1 MKRKYGEQKLNKE
14 LVSVIICVYN
24 GEKYIESSI
33 KSALAQT
40 YQNIEIIV
48 IDDGSTDR
56 TGEIVKN
63 YCPDVNISIKRIKVC
78 QKPGIQDL
86 GTAAEIILHGWM
98 PMTYIYRIK

>member
-40 YQNIEIIV
+40 YQ
-48 IDDGSTDR
+48 T
-56 TGEIVKN
+56 
-63 YCPDVNISIKRIKVC
+63 
-78 QKPGIQDL
+78 
-86 GTAAEIILHGWM
+86 
-98 PMTYIYRIK
+98 